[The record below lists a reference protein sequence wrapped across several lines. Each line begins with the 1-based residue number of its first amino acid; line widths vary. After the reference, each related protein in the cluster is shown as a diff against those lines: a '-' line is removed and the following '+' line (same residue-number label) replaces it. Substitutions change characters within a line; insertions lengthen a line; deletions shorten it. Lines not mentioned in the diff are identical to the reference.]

1 MSKCLNLSDKNVSRM
16 VKDFGELNVSQL
28 VDTYFGDNVPTYDE
42 FINNKN
48 IKEQLGIVPVS
59 KTKDVLGTSFPKE
72 IDNDRIIRLKKA
84 ISRVN
89 NKNFNAG
96 VPENY
101 RLINYKRI
109 GQSENYTWGIRK
121 VTGEL
126 DVEAKLERAK
136 SKLGDYSEDRTTI
149 SDLEKMIE
157 NDEYM
162 LPEEDIEIDQEELD
176 YENEAREIQR
186 QDAERA
192 GLDYNND
199 YLYQESGRTLST
211 ITEEE
216 TKDLQ
221 NTVDYE
227 LLKDQDQELSNKG
240 GKAYVFLK
248 EKDAERFSY
257 LLDKHKEF
265 PKTFRITSVVTKY
278 ERDSKNPLKYQ
289 GYNIYKDFEYI
300 KSNNNKRS
308 NLYDI
313 VDLETGEI
321 IASKIRVLHLSQ
333 DSKSKIAEQYGLE
346 YKPTKV
352 FNANRS
358 IAFALYIQKP
368 SKAKYIAQAKKYLY
382 DAIKFLN
389 PEESDLKINLD
400 QIENLLESF
409 PEDMWE
415 YINTTYSPE
424 DSTNINASISLQ
436 DKIKFNLPK
445 LGFIKEL
452 EKITGIPLEGVSFK
466 NYDRTNSLQKAFK
479 YSDKDGSWGK
489 TITIDNTL
497 TTTQLQ
503 KAIKYYLETKDLFKP
518 TSEEENVRKYAEHR
532 NINYDELRE
541 LVFGNVDNALENISY
556 NTSGNSDTIE
566 LSKWR
571 ESIRNYDWQ
580 AVELFSKPYENFQN
594 TVKERITEKFKDK
607 NLSNGISH
615 LEYFFNSKSFN
626 WLNINFNNI
635 SGKYYA
641 SDMETAA
648 NVGVTSQTLGFAN
661 PFERKL
667 YQRPKPGKSFLKEE
681 EVFNRLGAIMHEP
694 FHALHALSYGTKEEK
709 DLRQAFDNLYNTEF
723 GKEML
728 DRAFGSGYNKGQQV
742 SYDVLYKE
750 FTAFSAQLMLYPKEW
765 IQKTDLRSNDIYDF
779 IEKIQTLQD
788 KTYTEVVNELQKI
801 GEIEKE
807 ISDTE
812 YLKLTF
818 LEKLYNFITSALNKI
833 IPLSEKFFKTIAD
846 SKTVNKTV
854 IEDVFGSVE
863 KTVTKTVKLPD
874 NVKRSKEEFLEAMD
888 GIKSSI
894 NTLMQ
899 IDGTAFSSDN
909 VKNFFTGDNA
919 YQEAGAVDQT
929 LESPFDESIE
939 NIPVEFD
946 QEAVDRA
953 LDAKIE
959 AQRQLDLQEEVD
971 ETGPTSSDP
980 AQEKAKNIAIEF
992 AKKLAGA
999 TGMDYKLVS
1008 EAEAQALLAGTPTPY
1023 GGQPGFFHANTI
1035 YLVNGRLS
1043 LDTVLHEFAHPIVKG
1058 ILKQNPAL
1066 FNKLYAALEATPEG
1080 QDIIAQIQA
1089 EYPNL
1094 EKDSDRFKEEAL
1106 VTALELKAVSK
1117 VNSESPFGKFIKN
1130 LMFAVKKVLRSMFTG
1145 KTATTVNLNKLSE
1158 KTTLSE
1164 IADMLASPEFMI
1176 EDLDI
1181 IASDTAE
1188 FRNEITD
1195 RIEELK
1201 NVPKDK
1207 LQETIDRLYADTL
1220 LQLNTLKQAPFK
1232 VKEELL
1238 KANGTKILN
1247 YIKEELEKYQTVNVK
1262 PQDVDPQN
1270 VLNAIADHESEM
1282 RLRSLAL
1289 INSLNELKVFAD
1301 GIGTILTDIQNSK
1314 DRNTNA
1320 NISKVVYYKGF
1331 LKNQSKLLADLKKI
1345 PGLDSDGEFF
1355 KKLNNIND
1363 KIIKANDQIK
1373 DIEFNFISTFF
1384 KDQTDLMAG
1393 EVEKSFRDRVTL
1405 IMKAEGISENDIDKF
1420 VEKVINNPDGK
1431 SMTVKDIEL
1440 PLSSRRA
1447 KYVVDAAKEYF
1458 FKRLGRDQIEEYL
1471 RGEREDL
1478 GYFTAWIT
1486 PYANMDDPIAGGFVT
1501 FIKEKMNDAMMKSQN
1516 EANDITIKLL
1526 PLLNAVGYNPRKVD
1540 QLGDMLMFTDKVGYT
1555 NNEGVF
1561 EEKDVLTYIN
1571 RFKNYR
1577 ADRARLQNNFD
1588 QAKSKKDS
1596 AKMKEAYEALELFD
1610 EKYMHRKFTKEYYD
1624 IQKIWKTGAK
1634 VINPF
1639 TGEEITVGPAA
1650 AFDSFLERQAG
1661 LDKINTLKNV
1671 HFLEL
1676 EDLYELGD
1684 SEQQAKLEYNRLFD
1698 IYGLDGKPKQGEEL
1712 ERVLLRKKQREL
1724 SRNMYDYPVDLD
1736 RIQKDLDNFD
1746 QKLRITRNL
1755 DPEAAPAEG
1764 ETMNQYQ
1771 KEMDR
1776 FFRKNLKTAYNSNY
1790 YKSRQQ
1796 IFEDIRKITEKAGV
1810 KSKVAL
1816 ELSELYKERYRL
1828 ANSTSDANGQPNG
1841 LNFTPEQ
1848 IDLLRDIEN
1857 KILDLENSFD
1867 KKTGLTKEEK
1877 ARLNSYIVKAAKNI
1891 PLTPEEKTDYFD
1903 LYKVKN
1909 EMGLTPLELQALK
1922 SKFKELS
1929 EISVK
1934 EPTDYYLEAFN
1945 YAIRNTGLPE
1955 ITIENADSWI
1965 NSDHLTQAL
1974 ASSKEFAQWFTR
1986 NHYEKQSWEPTKG
1999 NYVKNLRL
2007 NVWTI
2012 TKPSNDDAYQTT
2024 TLIDPVT
2031 KEPII
2036 KQGVPAGKYS
2046 RSVIKNDF
2054 LTVPRGA
2061 NWENYIGTFIDNKGN
2076 YLPRDYKP
2084 GDRNSAYEK
2093 TYINEKYVE
2102 MEKANSAEFKLLKT
2116 ISEEF
2121 VKLQNGKPIASRLY
2135 LDSPRF
2141 RRRSN
2146 LEYVMSGE
2154 SKDNFLSKIGSF
2166 KDIWNTWFGKAP
2178 DDVDYGFN
2186 FDAGEILVTT
2196 DLEGSPVSKIPVR
2209 GTYNLDANLV
2219 SKDVLRNMYEYL
2231 LSLNEQQVKLEAEPV
2246 ADALLSVLANNPNK
2260 NMESVDRNEFKLT
2273 GKKKFIKSDTNNRE
2287 EALKYL
2293 VDKVF
2298 YGKSNS
2304 SFEINNPGT
2313 TKLIQGM
2320 FKKSARAFM
2329 AFDPQSAIKNRWGM
2343 LYQNAVFAAG
2353 GRYVTPT
2360 SLAKGKLKAK
2370 ETAMYWVFKD
2380 IYERGMKTQDVQLIE
2395 RFDPALR
2402 TEQEF
2407 GRSSSR
2413 SIAKDLSD
2421 MTYAYDFRKT
2431 AELEATMELFWGIMY
2446 NKYVDQVQPDGSKV
2460 PITYADAW
2468 TTDDQGKLT
2477 LKEGI
2482 DPNYNFNDVTHIFT
2496 AGETLASIAQKYGI
2510 SEEALKGRTGIE
2522 SNSELKPGMEIQV
2535 GNASEFKRMKFL
2547 TQGVGKK
2554 VTGSMD
2560 KFDTPQAEKM
2570 LVYRAFTFF
2579 KRFGTGMFLEKYQF
2593 DTTKGNRGGY
2603 VYNWDTMT
2611 LEKGVHITVL
2621 QNTIKLLRSLGKDW
2635 PLMTKQEKAAMKKLL
2650 AEGLLLFI
2658 LGMLLGSWMFDYD
2671 PEEETRF
2678 DNIKQ
2683 RNKTWGGYF
2692 GNHLLYLLMATRS
2705 ENEAFVPFLGFGD
2718 IVNYFNTTTIASA
2731 NTIDLYIKI
2740 MWDLYYMA
2748 TGNKDALI
2756 GGNQDIGP
2764 YRWQEV
2770 GDYKLWNH
2778 IGSMYGIKGKNYD
2791 ALWAIKKFETYERNN

>member
-192 GLDYNND
+192 GLDYTDD
-199 YLYQESGRTLST
+199 YL
-211 ITEEE
+211 
-216 TKDLQ
+216 KDE
-221 NTVDYE
+221 VE
-227 LLKDQDQELSNKG
+227 
-240 GKAYVFLK
+240 V
-248 EKDAERFSY
+248 
-257 LLDKHKEF
+257 
-265 PKTFRITSVVTKY
+265 
-278 ERDSKNPLKYQ
+278 
-289 GYNIYKDFEYI
+289 
-300 KSNNNKRS
+300 
-308 NLYDI
+308 
-313 VDLETGEI
+313 
-321 IASKIRVLHLSQ
+321 
-333 DSKSKIAEQYGLE
+333 
-346 YKPTKV
+346 
-352 FNANRS
+352 
-358 IAFALYIQKP
+358 
-368 SKAKYIAQAKKYLY
+368 
-382 DAIKFLN
+382 
-389 PEESDLKINLD
+389 
-400 QIENLLESF
+400 
-409 PEDMWE
+409 
-415 YINTTYSPE
+415 
-424 DSTNINASISLQ
+424 SL
-436 DKIKFNLPK
+436 
-445 LGFIKEL
+445 
-452 EKITGIPLEGVSFK
+452 
-466 NYDRTNSLQKAFK
+466 A
-479 YSDKDGSWGK
+479 
-489 TITIDNTL
+489 
-497 TTTQLQ
+497 
-503 KAIKYYLETKDLFKP
+503 
-518 TSEEENVRKYAEHR
+518 
-532 NINYDELRE
+532 
-541 LVFGNVDNALENISY
+541 
-556 NTSGNSDTIE
+556 SDT
-566 LSKWR
+566 
-571 ESIRNYDWQ
+571 
-580 AVELFSKPYENFQN
+580 F
-594 TVKERITEKFKDK
+594 
-607 NLSNGISH
+607 
-615 LEYFFNSKSFN
+615 
-626 WLNINFNNI
+626 
-635 SGKYYA
+635 
-641 SDMETAA
+641 
-648 NVGVTSQTLGFAN
+648 
-661 PFERKL
+661 
-667 YQRPKPGKSFLKEE
+667 
-681 EVFNRLGAIMHEP
+681 
-694 FHALHALSYGTKEEK
+694 
-709 DLRQAFDNLYNTEF
+709 
-723 GKEML
+723 
-728 DRAFGSGYNKGQQV
+728 
-742 SYDVLYKE
+742 
-750 FTAFSAQLMLYPKEW
+750 
-765 IQKTDLRSNDIYDF
+765 
-779 IEKIQTLQD
+779 
-788 KTYTEVVNELQKI
+788 
-801 GEIEKE
+801 
-807 ISDTE
+807 
-812 YLKLTF
+812 
-818 LEKLYNFITSALNKI
+818 
-833 IPLSEKFFKTIAD
+833 
-846 SKTVNKTV
+846 
-854 IEDVFGSVE
+854 
-863 KTVTKTVKLPD
+863 
-874 NVKRSKEEFLEAMD
+874 
-888 GIKSSI
+888 
-894 NTLMQ
+894 
-899 IDGTAFSSDN
+899 
-909 VKNFFTGDNA
+909 
-919 YQEAGAVDQT
+919 DQT

-946 QEAVDRA
+946 QAAVDRA

-1486 PYANMDDPIAGGFVT
+1486 PYSNMDDPIAGGFVT

-1526 PLLNAVGYNPRKVD
+1526 PLLNAVGYNPAKVD

-1639 TGEEITVGPAA
+1639 TGEEISVGPAA

-2012 TKPSNDDAYQTT
+2012 TKPSNNDSYQTT

-2084 GDRNSAYEK
+2084 GDRNSAYDN

-2102 MEKANSAEFKLLKT
+2102 MEKSQSAEFKLLTT

-2135 LDSPRF
+2135 LDSPRI

-2166 KDIWNTWFGKAP
+2166 KDIWKTWFGKAP

-2186 FDAGEILVTT
+2186 FDAGEILITT

-2209 GTYNLDANLV
+2209 GTHNLDANLV

-2231 LSLNEQQVKLEAEPV
+2231 LSLNEQQVKLENEPV

-2260 NMESVDRNEFKLT
+2260 NMETIDKNEFKLT
-2273 GKKKFIKSDTNNRE
+2273 GKKKYIKGDTNNRE

-2304 SFEINNPGT
+2304 SFETNNPGT
-2313 TKLIQGM
+2313 TKLVQGM

-2468 TTDDQGKLT
+2468 TTDDKGKLT

-2482 DPNYNFNDVTHIFT
+2482 DPNYDFNDVTHIFT

-2650 AEGLLLFI
+2650 AEGVLLFI

-2671 PEEETRF
+2671 PEEEKRF

-2692 GNHLLYLLMATRS
+2692 GNHLLYLLMSTKS

-2770 GDYKLWNH
+2770 GDYKIWNH
-2778 IGSMYGIKGKNYD
+2778 IGSMYGVKGKNYD

>member
-48 IKEQLGIVPVS
+48 VKEQLGIIPIS
-59 KTKDVLGTSFPKE
+59 KTKDILGSTFPKE
-72 IDNDRIIRLKKA
+72 IDNDRMIRLKKA
-84 ISRVN
+84 ISRIN

-121 VTGEL
+121 VTGVL

-162 LPEEDIEIDQEELD
+162 LPEEDIEIDQEEFD

-192 GLDYNND
+192 GLDYTDD
-199 YLYQESGRTLST
+199 YLKDEVERTPVIPAIPVLFNKL
-211 ITEEE
+211 
-216 TKDLQ
+216 KDKLQ
-221 NTVDYE
+221 RLYPAIGLNISAEPLWEKGAQILNQQDYNNEVAFRIKTVDLLTSRKADEVFAKGLKNKWPLDKMLTE
-227 LLKDQDQELSNKG
+227 LQVPKLQKQLIDEVLKDMIYFDSIPFNAQIAYAIASTYNYTVEINTAKKINRELEDGVYIDGSLYFTKG
-240 GKAYVFLK
+240 FLVFT
-248 EKDAERFSY
+248 EDREGN
-257 LLDKHKEF
+257 
-265 PKTFRITSVVTKY
+265 VY
-278 ERDSKNPLKYQ
+278 EVEDS
-289 GYNIYKDFEYI
+289 
-300 KSNNNKRS
+300 
-308 NLYDI
+308 
-313 VDLETGEI
+313 EI
-321 IASKIRVLHLSQ
+321 IAKVKASQSESINSNYYSNLTVPGGTNYTEQEIATPGITPSIKGHAQFATDKGIGWFRSDEQFITSKDYPSSFKGNYGDTWEKRNNIWYAIDSDGITHKRDDLTDTDVYAIYDNQYGNINYLQKGENTKTRRILEVQSDLFQKGRDREELTKTEYIVTQDVGNEVIEYLSTKEDFKAKPENNVKGNQFLQLLNKDNNWVNFFTKSIIQ
-333 DSKSKIAEQYGLE
+333 DS
-346 YKPTKV
+346 
-352 FNANRS
+352 
-358 IAFALYIQKP
+358 
-368 SKAKYIAQAKKYLY
+368 AKKGYEKVLFPSG
-382 DAIKFLN
+382 DTASKV
-389 PEESDLKINLD
+389 EGHTT
-400 QIENLLESF
+400 LEQF
-409 PEDMWE
+409 KKEKEDR
-415 YINTTYSPE
+415 
-424 DSTNINASISLQ
+424 
-436 DKIKFNLPK
+436 
-445 LGFIKEL
+445 IKEL
-452 EKITGIPLEGVSFK
+452 EKGMDDY
-466 NYDRTNSLQKAFK
+466 NYELSPNNYF
-479 YSDKDGSWGK
+479 
-489 TITIDNTL
+489 
-497 TTTQLQ
+497 
-503 KAIKYYLETKDLFKP
+503 
-518 TSEEENVRKYAEHR
+518 EEN
-532 NINYDELRE
+532 
-541 LVFGNVDNALENISY
+541 
-556 NTSGNSDTIE
+556 
-566 LSKWR
+566 
-571 ESIRNYDWQ
+571 
-580 AVELFSKPYENFQN
+580 
-594 TVKERITEKFKDK
+594 
-607 NLSNGISH
+607 
-615 LEYFFNSKSFN
+615 
-626 WLNINFNNI
+626 
-635 SGKYYA
+635 GKYYWEDIEA
-641 SDMETAA
+641 SQFGEEP
-648 NVGVTSQTLGFAN
+648 V
-661 PFERKL
+661 
-667 YQRPKPGKSFLKEE
+667 KE
-681 EVFNRLGAIMHEP
+681 I
-694 FHALHALSYGTKEEK
+694 TKEIYDKGKKGELQREATK
-709 DLRQAFDNLYNTEF
+709 REINQLKQELERVEGPEGFGALRPIYNFYENTMSNVLKKQGYQPKLVTDEYGNTWNEVTIDQTRDLQNVLLQKNEADRIIGQANIQAMSVLIDAMNKKEDTLPHEYAHHYIAWFRNTPLVQEGILKWGSEEALVQSIGEQVVAQKGEAYGWWKKFTEWVMSIFDNLSTKDKQELTNILT
-723 GKEML
+723 
-728 DRAFGSGYNKGQQV
+728 DAF
-742 SYDVLYKE
+742 
-750 FTAFSAQLMLYPKEW
+750 
-765 IQKTDLRSNDIYDF
+765 
-779 IEKIQTLQD
+779 LQ
-788 KTYTEVVNELQKI
+788 
-801 GEIEKE
+801 
-807 ISDTE
+807 
-812 YLKLTF
+812 
-818 LEKLYNFITSALNKI
+818 
-833 IPLSEKFFKTIAD
+833 
-846 SKTVNKTV
+846 
-854 IEDVFGSVE
+854 
-863 KTVTKTVKLPD
+863 
-874 NVKRSKEEFLEAMD
+874 
-888 GIKSSI
+888 
-894 NTLMQ
+894 
-899 IDGTAFSSDN
+899 
-909 VKNFFTGDNA
+909 
-919 YQEAGAVDQT
+919 AVDLQTGKVGISAERSRELAAQASGIFNQT
-929 LESPFDESIE
+929 LENPFDESIE

-971 ETGPTSSDP
+971 ETEPTSSDP

-999 TGMDYKLVS
+999 TSMDYKLVS

-1094 EKDSDRFKEEAL
+1094 EKGSDRFKEEAL
-1106 VTALELKAVSK
+1106 VTALEVKAVSK

-1247 YIKEELEKYQTVNVK
+1247 YIKEELEKYQTVNIK
-1262 PQDVDPQN
+1262 AQDVDPQN

-1301 GIGTILTDIQNSK
+1301 GVGSILTDIQNSK

-1393 EVEKSFRDRVTL
+1393 EVEKHFRERVSL
-1405 IMKAEGISENDIDKF
+1405 IMKAEGIEEADIEKF
-1420 VEKVINNPDGK
+1420 VQKVINNPDGK

-1440 PLSSRRA
+1440 PLSPRRA

-1486 PYANMDDPIAGGFVT
+1486 PYSNMDDPLTGGFVT
-1501 FIKEKMNDAMMKSQN
+1501 FIKEKMNDAMIKSQN

-1571 RFKNYR
+1571 KFKNYR
-1577 ADRARLQNNFD
+1577 ADRARLQHDFD

-1596 AKMKEAYEALELFD
+1596 VKMKEAYEALELFD

-1634 VINPF
+1634 VTNPF

-1650 AFDSFLERQAG
+1650 AFDAFLERQAG

-1746 QKLRITRNL
+1746 QKLRINRNL
-1755 DPEAAPAEG
+1755 DPDAEPAEG

-1771 KEMDR
+1771 KEMQR
-1776 FFRKNLKTAYNSNY
+1776 FFRKNLKTAYTSNY

-1877 ARLNSYIVKAAKNI
+1877 ARLNSYIVKASKNI

-1929 EISVK
+1929 EISIK
-1934 EPTDYYLEAFN
+1934 EPTDYYIEAFN

-1955 ITIENADSWI
+1955 ITVENADAWI

-1986 NHYEKQSWEPTKG
+1986 NHYEKQSWDPAKG

-2012 TKPSNDDAYQTT
+2012 TKPSNEDAYQTT

-2036 KQGVPAGKYS
+2036 KQGIPAGKYS
-2046 RSVIKNDF
+2046 RSVIKNEF
-2054 LTVPRGA
+2054 LTIPRGA

-2084 GDRNSAYEK
+2084 GDRNSAYDN

-2102 MEKANSAEFKLLKT
+2102 MEKENSAEFKLLKT
-2116 ISEEF
+2116 MSEEF

-2154 SKDNFLSKIGSF
+2154 SKDNFFSKIGSF

-2186 FDAGEILVTT
+2186 FDASQILVST

-2231 LSLNEQQVKLEAEPV
+2231 LSLNEQQILLENEPV

-2260 NMESVDRNEFKLT
+2260 NMESLDRNEFKLT

-2304 SFEINNPGT
+2304 SFEVNNPGV
-2313 TKLIQGM
+2313 TKIVQGM

-2380 IYERGMKTQDVQLIE
+2380 IYEKGMKTQDVQLIE

-2402 TEQEF
+2402 TEQDF

-2421 MTYAYDFRKT
+2421 LTYAYDFRKT
-2431 AELEATMELFWGIMY
+2431 AELEATMELFWGMMY
-2446 NKYVDQVQPDGSKV
+2446 NKYVDQIQPDGSKV
-2460 PITYADAW
+2460 SIPYAEAW
-2468 TTDDQGKLT
+2468 TTDDQGRLT
-2477 LKEGI
+2477 LKKGI
-2482 DPNYNFNDVTHIFT
+2482 DPNYGFDEVTHIFT

-2510 SEEALKGRTGIE
+2510 SEEALKGRSGIE
-2522 SNSELKPGMEIQV
+2522 SDTELKPGMELQV

-2547 TQGVGKK
+2547 AQGVSKK
-2554 VTGSMD
+2554 ITGSMD

-2579 KRFGTGMFLEKYQF
+2579 KRFATGMFLEKYQF

-2611 LEKGVHITVL
+2611 LEKGYYITTF
-2621 QNTIKLLRSLGKDW
+2621 QNVMKLLRTLGKDW
-2635 PLMTKQEKAAMKKLL
+2635 PLMTKQEKAALAKVL
-2650 AEGLLLFI
+2650 AEGLLLF
-2658 LGMLLGSWMFDYD
+2658 LLAMIVGSWVFDYD
-2671 PEEETRF
+2671 PEEEDRF
-2678 DNIKQ
+2678 DKIKE
-2683 RNKTWGGYF
+2683 RNKTWSGYF
-2692 GNHLLYLLMATRS
+2692 GNHLLYLLMATKS

-2718 IVNYFNTTTIASA
+2718 MANYFKTTTIASA

-2756 GGNQDIGP
+2756 GGTQDIGP
-2764 YRWQEV
+2764 YRWQDA

-2778 IGSMYGIKGKNYD
+2778 IGSMYGIKGKNRD

>member
-59 KTKDVLGTSFPKE
+59 KTKDILGSTFPKE

-84 ISRVN
+84 ISRAN

-101 RLINYKRI
+101 SLINYKRI

-121 VTGEL
+121 ITGEL
-126 DVEAKLERAK
+126 NLEAKLERAK
-136 SKLGDYSEDRTTI
+136 SRLGDYSEDRTTI

-157 NDEYM
+157 TDNYM
-162 LPEEDIEIDQEELD
+162 LPEEDFEIDQEELD

-192 GLDYNND
+192 GLDYTDD
-199 YLYQESGRTLST
+199 YLKDEAEITSVIPPIPVLFNKLKDKLQRLYPAIKLNISAEPVWEKGAQILNQQAYDNEVGFRIKTVDILTSPKADEVFKKGLKNKWPLDKMLTELQVPKQQKELIDNILKDMPYFEGIPFNAQIAYAIADTYTYTIEINTTKDKFISNEYDELEDKFVDRDYGTKNTSYYSNLTVPGGTDYTEQEITTPGIVPSIKGHAQFASENGIGWFRSDEQILNATYERAPLEEQTGFDEEGNWLEGEQIKYNTTGGTSTKTRRILEVQSDLFQKGRIRQDLITKNRGRVDDKFMTEKSLSIKRVNKIDVNQNSKIVYEVIDDADLGTILGTFDTKEKAQELIESKLVTTPSLRNTFLQLLNKDNNWVNFFVKSIIQDSAKKGYEKVLFPKGDTASKVEGHTTLEAYKREKQNRIYFLEKDKESLSNFEPYKIGDYFDRSAESLPENERVNYNKVETQEEVDLLNEELST
-211 ITEEE
+211 EGIDNEINTLKKELADIEGPQGFGALRPIYNFYENTVANVLKKQGYTPEVITDEYSNQWNQV
-216 TKDLQ
+216 TVNQVRDLQ
-221 NTVDYE
+221 NILLQRNEADRIIGQANIKAMSVLVDAVNKKEDTLPHEYAHHYISWFRDMP
-227 LLKDQDQELSNKG
+227 LVQEAINK
-240 GKAYVFLK
+240 
-248 EKDAERFSY
+248 
-257 LLDKHKEF
+257 
-265 PKTFRITSVVTKY
+265 
-278 ERDSKNPLKYQ
+278 
-289 GYNIYKDFEYI
+289 
-300 KSNNNKRS
+300 
-308 NLYDI
+308 
-313 VDLETGEI
+313 
-321 IASKIRVLHLSQ
+321 
-333 DSKSKIAEQYGLE
+333 
-346 YKPTKV
+346 
-352 FNANRS
+352 
-358 IAFALYIQKP
+358 
-368 SKAKYIAQAKKYLY
+368 
-382 DAIKFLN
+382 
-389 PEESDLKINLD
+389 
-400 QIENLLESF
+400 
-409 PEDMWE
+409 
-415 YINTTYSPE
+415 
-424 DSTNINASISLQ
+424 
-436 DKIKFNLPK
+436 
-445 LGFIKEL
+445 
-452 EKITGIPLEGVSFK
+452 
-466 NYDRTNSLQKAFK
+466 
-479 YSDKDGSWGK
+479 WG
-489 TITIDNTL
+489 
-497 TTTQLQ
+497 
-503 KAIKYYLETKDLFKP
+503 
-518 TSEEENVRKYAEHR
+518 SEEA
-532 NINYDELRE
+532 
-541 LVFGNVDNALENISY
+541 LVQ
-556 NTSGNSDTIE
+556 
-566 LSKWR
+566 
-571 ESIRNYDWQ
+571 SIGEQ
-580 AVELFSKPYENFQN
+580 AVAQKGEAWGWWKNF
-594 TVKERITEKFKDK
+594 TDWVMS
-607 NLSNGISH
+607 L
-615 LEYFFNSKSFN
+615 
-626 WLNINFNNI
+626 
-635 SGKYYA
+635 
-641 SDMETAA
+641 
-648 NVGVTSQTLGFAN
+648 
-661 PFERKL
+661 
-667 YQRPKPGKSFLKEE
+667 
-681 EVFNRLGAIMHEP
+681 
-694 FHALHALSYGTKEEK
+694 
-709 DLRQAFDNLYNTEF
+709 FDNLSTKDKQELTNILTDAF
-723 GKEML
+723 LQGVDLQTGKVGISAERSREL
-728 DRAFGSGYNKGQQV
+728 AAQASGIFN
-742 SYDVLYKE
+742 
-750 FTAFSAQLMLYPKEW
+750 
-765 IQKTDLRSNDIYDF
+765 
-779 IEKIQTLQD
+779 
-788 KTYTEVVNELQKI
+788 
-801 GEIEKE
+801 
-807 ISDTE
+807 
-812 YLKLTF
+812 
-818 LEKLYNFITSALNKI
+818 
-833 IPLSEKFFKTIAD
+833 
-846 SKTVNKTV
+846 
-854 IEDVFGSVE
+854 
-863 KTVTKTVKLPD
+863 
-874 NVKRSKEEFLEAMD
+874 
-888 GIKSSI
+888 
-894 NTLMQ
+894 
-899 IDGTAFSSDN
+899 
-909 VKNFFTGDNA
+909 
-919 YQEAGAVDQT
+919 QT
-929 LESPFDESIE
+929 LEGAFDESIE

-953 LDAKIE
+953 LDIKIE

-971 ETGPTSSDP
+971 ETEPTSLDP

-992 AKKLAGA
+992 AKKLSVA

-1008 EAEAQALLAGTPTPY
+1008 EAEAEALLAGTPTPY
-1023 GGQPGFFHANTI
+1023 GGQPGFFHANII
-1035 YLVNGRLS
+1035 YLVNGRIS
-1043 LDTVLHEFAHPIVKG
+1043 LDTVLHEFGHPIIKG

-1080 QDIIAQIQA
+1080 QDIIAAIKE
-1089 EYPNL
+1089 EYPGL
-1094 EKDSDRFKEEAL
+1094 EEGSDRFKEEAL
-1106 VTALELKAVSK
+1106 VTSLELKAVSK

-1158 KTTLSE
+1158 KTTLNE
-1164 IADMLASPEFMI
+1164 LADMLASPEFMI

-1181 IASDTAE
+1181 IASNTAE

-1301 GIGTILTDIQNSK
+1301 GIGNILTDIQNSK

-1561 EEKDVLTYIN
+1561 EEKEVLTYIN

-1577 ADRARLQNNFD
+1577 ADRAKLQNNFD
-1588 QAKSKKDS
+1588 QAKAKRDS

-1634 VINPF
+1634 VVNPF

-1891 PLTPEEKTDYFD
+1891 PLTPEEKTDYFA

-1986 NHYEKQSWEPTKG
+1986 NHYEKESWEPTKG

-2012 TKPSNDDAYQTT
+2012 TKPSNDDSYQTT

-2031 KEPII
+2031 KRPIVL
-2036 KQGVPAGKYS
+2036 QGVPAGKYS

-2186 FDAGEILVTT
+2186 FDAGQILVTT

-2231 LSLNEQQVKLEAEPV
+2231 LSLNEQQVKLESEPV

-2260 NMESVDRNEFKLT
+2260 NMESVDRNEFRLT

-2353 GRYVTPT
+2353 GRYVTPS

-2380 IYERGMKTQDVQLIE
+2380 IYEKGMKTPDVQLIE

-2460 PITYADAW
+2460 AITYADAW
-2468 TTDDQGKLT
+2468 TTDAEGRLT

-2593 DTTKGNRGGY
+2593 DTTKGNRGGN

-2635 PLMTKQEKAAMKKLL
+2635 PIMTRQEKAAMQKLL

-2658 LGMLLGSWMFDYD
+2658 LAMVVGSWVFDYD
-2671 PEEETRF
+2671 PEEEERF

-2692 GNHLLYLLMATRS
+2692 GNHLLYLLMATKS

-2748 TGNKDALI
+2748 TGNKDAVI
-2756 GGNQDIGP
+2756 GGNQDLGP

-2778 IGSMYGIKGKNYD
+2778 AGSLYGVKGKNYD
-2791 ALWAIKKFETYERNN
+2791 AIWAIKKFETYERNN